1 MSLLNIDLS
10 LSRFILQISILVIA
24 YFFVYIILENH
35 VTLINFVYRIIFMSL
50 YFFIHGWI

>member
-35 VTLINFVYRIIFMSL
+35 VTLINFVYRIYFMSL